1 MSLAHPCDRTL
12 CKGLRFLQCH
22 LRRKLLHRKGGGSH
36 ALCSLTPHTPSVR
49 RGSNLPRFPGGG
61 NKDKITKWCKDYF
74 DALHPYSAG
83 GAYVNFMMEE
93 GQERVKASFLDNYDR
108 LAGAAH
114 RVGKADTE
122 FSYRDE
128 PAPPSSR
135 KRSPSAPV

>member
-1 MSLAHPCDRTL
+1 
-12 CKGLRFLQCH
+12 
-22 LRRKLLHRKGGGSH
+22 
-36 ALCSLTPHTPSVR
+36 
-49 RGSNLPRFPGGG
+49 
-61 NKDKITKWCKDYF
+61 
-74 DALHPYSAG
+74 
-83 GAYVNFMMEE
+83 MMEE